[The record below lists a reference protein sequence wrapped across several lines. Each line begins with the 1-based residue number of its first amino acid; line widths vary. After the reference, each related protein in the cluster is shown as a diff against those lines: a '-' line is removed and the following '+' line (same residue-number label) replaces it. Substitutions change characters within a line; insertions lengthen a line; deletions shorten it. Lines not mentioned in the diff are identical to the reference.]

1 MFLQEIS
8 RGIEKIS
15 IRYILS
21 IRELTTEMYGKS

>member
-8 RGIEKIS
+8 RGIEKIF

-21 IRELTTEMYGKS
+21 IKELTTAIHGKS